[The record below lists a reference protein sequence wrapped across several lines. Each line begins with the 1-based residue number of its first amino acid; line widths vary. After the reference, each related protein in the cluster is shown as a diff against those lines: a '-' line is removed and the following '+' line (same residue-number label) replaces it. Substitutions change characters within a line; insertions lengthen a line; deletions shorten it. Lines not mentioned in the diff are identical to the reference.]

1 MIERIIE
8 KRLYTELTNNSIITI
23 IGARQVGKTT
33 LLNKLK
39 KHLFNKNKVV
49 NLFTLE
55 DKFLLSDL
63 NDHPKNIFNYIETDV
78 KKQFL
83 LIDEI
88 QYLDDPSNFLK
99 YIYDLYKDKIKLI
112 VTG

>member
-63 NDHPKNIFNYIETDV
+63 NDHPKNSSCFIHCQVQGNI
-78 KKQFL
+78 
-83 LIDEI
+83 
-88 QYLDDPSNFLK
+88 
-99 YIYDLYKDKIKLI
+99 
-112 VTG
+112 